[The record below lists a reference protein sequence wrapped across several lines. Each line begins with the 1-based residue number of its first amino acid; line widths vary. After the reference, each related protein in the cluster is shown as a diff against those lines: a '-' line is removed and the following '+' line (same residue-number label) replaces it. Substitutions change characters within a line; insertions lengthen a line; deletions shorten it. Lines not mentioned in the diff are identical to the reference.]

1 MKNMFKEFL
10 SNFKEYIDYLM
21 KVDFR
26 ELFINT
32 LILIC
37 LLILSAFFF
46 IPIGI
51 IQDVIRSFIIIFVDF
66 NVITGSLYNWLFY
79 LLSFVVC
86 IYAFVYMF
94 NKRFGDLEELKKQI
108 KNKDVKKAVNTKEK
122 DDELDLPKAKNNK

>member
-108 KNKDVKKAVNTKEK
+108 KNKDEKKVVNTKEK

>member
-108 KNKDVKKAVNTKEK
+108 KNKDVKKVVNTKEK
-122 DDELDLPKAKNNK
+122 DDELELPKAKNNK

>member
-108 KNKDVKKAVNTKEK
+108 KNKDVKKVVNTKEK